1 MKNYQA
7 ILIVLISYGIAIGI
21 LNGTIQNYVHFAGEL
36 NEMSGTL
43 MTGTMSTMTLIA
55 IDNKKIRKA
64 HIKYVSNKTSSD

>member
-36 NEMSGTL
+36 NEMAVTIL
-43 MTGTMSTMTLIA
+43 AGTMGTMTLFA
-55 IDNKKIRKA
+55 IDYKKILKSL
-64 HIKYVSNKTSSD
+64 I

>member
-36 NEMSGTL
+36 NEMFTFILAFTMGTISL
-43 MTGTMSTMTLIA
+43 FA
-55 IDNKKIRKA
+55 IDYKKILKA
-64 HIKYVSNKTSSD
+64 LI